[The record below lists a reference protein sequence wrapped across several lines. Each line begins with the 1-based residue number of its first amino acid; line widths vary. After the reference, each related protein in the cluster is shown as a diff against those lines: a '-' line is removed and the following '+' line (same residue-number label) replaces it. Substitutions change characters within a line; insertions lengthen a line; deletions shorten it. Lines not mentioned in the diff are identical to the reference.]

1 MLYLF
6 TEAIRRS
13 LTASGEIVVMVN
25 TDGLEQDRPD
35 RPGDTDDHFA
45 WHVLTRSFVNLRA
58 DAGATGKLVV
68 YFACSGDNRYSDNYG
83 DQSWVLAWNKSLAE
97 FNVEV
102 QFGDFAKLSCDPDRV
117 APIMWNLAPVHEDL
131 RKVMR
136 AVGITHVVG
145 QGDATGYNLK
155 GLDPVK
161 VADSSIPENFE
172 ACTVTI
178 DGEPVAYLG
187 VKTAWTAF
195 MFPPS
200 TDAFEHLAPF
210 MPEGW
215 RRASVAMESIK
226 KVGVPTGDLFNR
238 LFISGMRNLFW
249 SFLQLLNGSKISS
262 RAEFEAGPLLMQ
274 LLTRLGS
281 DTLKE
286 ECEKVL
292 KEAPTLSVL
301 YKQYTEG
308 AVSNKTPPPNE
319 NFADEVDFTSDEVGK
334 LLVVIYWRVLAPQV
348 FEESRL
354 ATLFTANFDP
364 TQIKMANAFD
374 GIVQDKPDAP
384 TSPQYDGVA
393 VLQLMALVTEPELVT
408 RFTKVAQNGE
418 MAPIWLVDLFNK
430 MFVPPPSVGRMA
442 STRYH
447 SSVM

>member
-1 MLYLF
+1 MLYPF

-13 LTASGEIVVMVN
+13 LTASGETVILVN
-25 TDGLEQDRPD
+25 TDGLKEGRPEC
-35 RPGDTDDHFA
+35 PGDTDDHLA
-45 WHVLTRSFVNLRA
+45 CQVLIRLFVLYREA
-58 DAGATGKLVV
+58 AYATGKLVV
-68 YFACSGDNRYSDNYG
+68 YFACSGDDRFGGDYS
-83 DQSWVLAWNKSLAE
+83 QQPWVLAWNKALAE
-97 FNVEV
+97 SNVEV
-102 QFGDFAKLSCDPDRV
+102 WFGDFAKLSCNPDKV

-131 RKVMR
+131 HKVMR

-145 QGDATGYNLK
+145 QGDASGYNLK
-155 GLDPVK
+155 GLNPVP
-161 VADSSIPENFE
+161 VERINVPENFE
-172 ACTVTI
+172 ACTITI
-178 DGEPVAYLG
+178 DGELVAYLG
-187 VKTAWTAF
+187 VRTAWTAF

-200 TDAFEHLAPF
+200 TDAFERLAPF

-238 LFISGMRNLFW
+238 LFIEGMRNLFW

-262 RAEFEAGPLLMQ
+262 RVEFEAGPPLRQ
-274 LLTRLGS
+274 LLKRLGS

-286 ECEKVL
+286 ECQKVL

-308 AVSNKTPPPNE
+308 AVSNKTPPNE
-319 NFADEVDFTSDEVGK
+319 NFADEMDFTSDEIGK

-354 ATLFTANFDP
+354 ATLFTGNFSP

-430 MFVPPPSVGRMA
+430 MFAPPPSVGRMA
-442 STRYH
+442 STRCH

>member
-6 TEAIRRS
+6 KEAIRRS
-13 LTASGEIVVMVN
+13 LTTPETVILVN
-25 TDGLEQDRPD
+25 TDGLKQGRPEC
-35 RPGDTDDHFA
+35 PGDTDDHFA

-58 DAGATGKLVV
+58 AAGATGKLVV
-68 YFACSGDNRYSDNYG
+68 YFACSGDNRYSDNYS

-102 QFGDFAKLSCDPDRV
+102 QFGDFAELSCDPDKV

-131 RKVMR
+131 RKVML
-136 AVGITHVVG
+136 ATGITHVVG
-145 QGDATGYNLK
+145 QGDASGYNLK

-161 VADSSIPENFE
+161 VADSSISENFE
-172 ACTVTI
+172 ACTITI
-178 DGEPVAYLG
+178 YGEPVAYLG
-187 VKTAWTAF
+187 VKTDRTAL

-215 RRASVAMESIK
+215 CRASVAMESIK

-249 SFLQLLNGSKISS
+249 SFLQLLNGCKIPS
-262 RAEFEAGPLLMQ
+262 RVEFEVKPNLKLLLNQ
-274 LLTRLGS
+274 TGS

-286 ECEKVL
+286 EFKQVL
-292 KEAPTLSVL
+292 KEAPTLNVL

-308 AVSNKTPPPNE
+308 AASNKTPPNE
-319 NFADEVDFTSDEVGK
+319 NFADEVDFTPDEVGM
-334 LLVVIYWRVLAPQV
+334 LLVVIYWRILAPQV

-354 ATLFTANFDP
+354 ATLFTADFDP
-364 TQIKMANAFD
+364 TKIKMANAFD
-374 GIVQDKPDAP
+374 GIVRDRLYAP

-393 VLQLMALVTEPELVT
+393 VLQLMALVNEPELIT
-408 RFTKVAQNGE
+408 RFPKVAQNGE
-418 MAPIWLVDLFNK
+418 LAPAWLVEHVNELFA
-430 MFVPPPSVGRMA
+430 PPSVGRMT
-442 STRYH
+442 STRCH